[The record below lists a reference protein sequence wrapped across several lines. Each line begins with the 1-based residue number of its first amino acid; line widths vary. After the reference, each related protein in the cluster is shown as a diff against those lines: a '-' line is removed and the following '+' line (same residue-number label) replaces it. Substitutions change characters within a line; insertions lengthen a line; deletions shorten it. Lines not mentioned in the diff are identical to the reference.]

1 MARITAEQI
10 EQINEVY
17 YETHNKALTARTVG
31 VSAATVSRYIQSDY
45 VPKAQR
51 QESNFDKEAV
61 GSDNFI
67 KNLIEDDNP
76 LAALFNALSLS
87 SEEWADLKELAKE
100 IYL

>member
-1 MARITAEQI
+1 MAKITQEQI

-31 VSAATVSRYIQSDY
+31 VSAASVNKYIQDDY
-45 VPKAQR
+45 VPKSQR
-51 QESNFDKEAV
+51 EVNDFNKEAT

-67 KNLIEDDNP
+67 QNLVDNDNP